1 MVTLVVEREKV
12 IKNAS
17 ILTELMGES
26 KIIGVV
32 KGNGYGLGLC
42 SFASLLRE
50 CGITMFAVSRIE
62 EALILRQNGFSED
75 ILNLTPVVTYEEAL
89 QTVNFNITA
98 TVASYDNA
106 VLLNG
111 AAEAAERVA
120 RVHIKIDTGFG
131 RFGFSPS
138 ETEKVAA
145 IGQFLKAVE
154 IEGIYTHLHSAF
166 GKEET
171 VKAQY
176 DSFTTACDMLQ
187 GEGIVIPICHMAN
200 SSGAIRFAYTR
211 LNAVRLGSAF
221 LGRLPVKNKW
231 GLLRVG
237 YLKSRV
243 VDIKWLPKGHN
254 IGYGQGYKTKSAR
267 RVGVVEIGYTDGFD
281 VEKSKDIFRIRDV
294 LRYLFHDLSG
304 LFGNRRPMVLIG
316 EKKIPVIGRV
326 AMCHTMIDVTDTDI
340 KVGDSVRIE
349 CNPLFVPAAIE
360 RSYV

>member
-1 MVTLVVEREKV
+1 MVSLVVEREKV
-12 IKNAS
+12 IKNAQ
-17 ILTELMGES
+17 ILSDLMGETA
-26 KIIGVV
+26 IIGVV
-32 KGNGYGLGLC
+32 KGNGYGLGLS

-50 CGITMFAVSRIE
+50 CGVTRFAVSRLE
-62 EALILRQNGFSED
+62 EALILRKNGFVED
-75 ILNLTPVVTYEEAL
+75 ILNLTPVVTYEEAEEM
-89 QTVNFNITA
+89 VNNNITA

-111 AAEAAERVA
+111 AAEATGRVA

-131 RFGFSPS
+131 RFGFLPS
-138 ETEKVAA
+138 ETDRVAA
-145 IGQFLKAVE
+145 IGQFLKSVE

-176 DSFTTACDMLQ
+176 DQFVFACDVLK
-187 GEGIVIPICHMAN
+187 GEGIAIPICHMAN
-200 SSGAIRFAYTR
+200 SCGALRFAYTR
-211 LNAVRLGSAF
+211 LNAVRIGSAF

-237 YLKSRV
+237 HLQSRV
-243 VDIKWLPKGHN
+243 IDTKWLPKGHN

-281 VEKSKDIFRIRDV
+281 VEKSKDTFRIRDV
-294 LRYLFHDLSG
+294 IRYLYHDFRSL
-304 LFGNRRPMVLIG
+304 LGNRRPTVQVE
-316 EKKIPVIGRV
+316 EKKIQVIGRV
-326 AMCHTMIDVTDTDI
+326 TMCHTMIDITNTDI

-349 CNPLFVPAAIE
+349 CNPLYVPATIKRE
-360 RSYV
+360 YV